1 MVAEKRMCISVAI
14 LSLCISA
21 KDISPCNQINFQRYF
36 HFNLLMVAWLA
47 SGRFASGWRFLKE
60 SIFWGCRILWWYFF
74 IYPFQMSHVC
84 FFRKRFALS
93 QLTNS
98 KFEKLQATMDRWIT
112 LSSQEGNK
120 DDDQILQVRSA
131 LRWITPTAETALA
144 IDKIVLLCRN

>member
-1 MVAEKRMCISVAI
+1 MISVII

-21 KDISPCNQINFQRYF
+21 KDLSPCNQIKLSRYF
-36 HFNLLMVAWLA
+36 HFNPLMVARLA
-47 SGRFASGWRFLKE
+47 SGRFPSWWRFLKE
-60 SIFWGCRILWWYFF
+60 SIFWRYRILLWYLF

-84 FFRKRFALS
+84 FFLKRFPLS

-120 DDDQILQVRSA
+120 DDAQRLQVRSA
-131 LRWITPTAETALA
+131 LCWITPTTEALA
-144 IDKIVLLCRN
+144 FFVETKGQLIQKNVC